1 MRDMKHLPVYQH
13 RQQIINCLN
22 ENQVMVVES
31 PTGSGKTTQLP
42 IILHEAG
49 FDNNLCVGITQPRR
63 IATLSVCD
71 FIKKQVED
79 TDSFVAYK
87 MRFNDTTTTS
97 TRIKVMTDGILLM
110 ELKTDPLLKNYSV
123 ILVDE
128 AHERSLNID
137 FIMGMLKQVI
147 AQRPEFKVII
157 SSATINTKKFSTFF
171 DNCPVV
177 SIDSKIFPIEEIYLE
192 EDYSNI
198 DVLNNK
204 IVNIV
209 KENVK
214 AEAGDVLIFLPGEF
228 DIKACTKALI
238 QSDPNKDLVIYPLYG
253 RLSKEEQE
261 EVFTPTPKN
270 KTKVVVSTNIAE
282 TSITIDNIAIVI
294 DSGLAKINFYN
305 QKNFTSSLITL
316 PISKSS
322 AMQRR
327 GRAGRTRSGKCYRLY
342 SKKSYDSRDMYTL
355 EEILRT
361 DLSEVVLRMSDL
373 GLYDYENFPFITK
386 PNKAAIKSAE
396 NTLKAIDAIDKYRRL
411 TTIGEFMVK
420 FPLLPRH
427 ARVVVEA
434 IYNYPSVINEVLVAI
449 AFLSSKTP
457 FIMPPDKIDEARAAH
472 KAFNNDRYGDF
483 ASYLAIYKTYS
494 SIESKTDRME
504 FCRKNFLD
512 YPSMQEIIHI
522 VEQLGEIITDNEI
535 PLTGSGSMH
544 DYICCIASGLKQFI
558 CIKEYGYMYNSLFAN
573 QVFIHPGSADFKNL
587 PKYMVAG
594 ELVQTSRLFARS
606 VSPIK
611 EEWLEE
617 IQKGLKKE
625 LDDKLLSLD
634 SGNGSKRNQRVKSER
649 ERGRR
654 GKEIASKGGSITIYR
669 RNYKLFKHRS
679 GKKEINIAR
688 IPYEELSYLSKKHY
702 STKKPF
708 QNVKAECVYQGRIVQ
723 KNSSFYSILGLADK
737 FNNPKTAITYTP
749 KPNYSAEDVGEIV
762 THLDK
767 LLKLTPQGK
776 TQYYFIKLHASRNNT
791 YFFEPIKDYSK
802 ALNDSLYALSQLLE
816 DLKHM
821 GERTHYKTVQ
831 KHYYNLFR
839 LLDE

>member
-1 MRDMKHLPVYQH
+1 MKDMSHLPVYQH
-13 RQQIINCLN
+13 RQEIIDCLE
-22 ENQVMVVES
+22 ENQVLVVES

-97 TRIKVMTDGILLM
+97 TKIKIMTDGILLM

-137 FIMGMLKQVI
+137 FILGMLKQVM

-157 SSATINTKKFSTFF
+157 SSATINTKKFSAFF
-171 DNCPVV
+171 DDCPVI
-177 SIDSKIFPIEEIYLE
+177 SIKSKIFPIEEIYINE
-192 EDYSNI
+192 NFSNDDI
-198 DVLNNK
+198 LHNR
-204 IVNIV
+204 IVSIV
-209 KENVK
+209 KDNAKEKN
-214 AEAGDVLIFLPGEF
+214 GDILIFLPGEF
-228 DIKACTKALI
+228 DIKNCIKALVK
-238 QSDPNKDLVIYPLYG
+238 SDPENQLVIYPLYG

-261 EVFTPTPKN
+261 EVFTKTPEG

-305 QKNFTSSLITL
+305 QKNFTSSLVTL

-342 SKKSYDSRDMYTL
+342 SKKSYTSRDMYTL

-373 GLYDYENFPFITK
+373 GLYDYEHFPFITR
-386 PNKAAIKSAE
+386 PNKDAIKSAE
-396 NTLKAIDAIDKYRRL
+396 HTLKIIDAIDENRRL
-411 TTIGEFMVK
+411 TKIGEFMVK

-434 IYNYPSVINEVLVAI
+434 IYNYPSVINEVIIAI

-457 FIMPPDKIDEARAAH
+457 FILPPDKVEEARSAH

-483 ASYLAIYKTYS
+483 ASYLTLFKTYV
-494 SIESKTDRME
+494 SIEVKNDRME
-504 FCRKNFLD
+504 FCKKNYLD
-512 YPSMQEIIHI
+512 YQSMQEIVHI
-522 VEQLGEIITDNEI
+522 VEQLGEIISENDI
-535 PLTGSGSMH
+535 PLTGNGSMH

-558 CIKEYGYMYNSLFAN
+558 CIKEYGYMYNTLFAN
-573 QVFIHPGSADFKNL
+573 QVFIHPGSADFRNL
-587 PKYMVAG
+587 PKYIVAG

-611 EEWLEE
+611 EEWLDD
-617 IQKGLKKE
+617 IQKGLKYDLEEK
-625 LDDKLLSLD
+625 LSSIDSNKNSKKNKRRDRDK
-634 SGNGSKRNQRVKSER
+634 VR
-649 ERGRR
+649 ETN
-654 GKEIASKGGSITIYR
+654 IKGGSITIYS
-669 RNYKLFKHRS
+669 RNYKIFKLKS
-679 GKKEINIAR
+679 GKRELNIAR
-688 IPYEELSYLSKKHY
+688 IPYEDIEYLSRKHY
-702 STKKPF
+702 HTKKPI
-708 QNVKAECVYQGRIVQ
+708 QNIKAEVVYQGRIIQ
-723 KNSSFYSILGLADK
+723 KNGSFYSLLGLVDK
-737 FNNPKTAITYTP
+737 YNNPKTSITFLP
-749 KPNYSAEDVGEIV
+749 KSNYSAEDCQELINNF
-762 THLDK
+762 DK
-767 LLKLTPQGK
+767 ILKLTPQGK
-776 TQYYFIKLHASRNNT
+776 NDYYFIKLHASKNST
-791 YFFEPIKDYSK
+791 YFYEPCKDYSK
-802 ALNDSLYALSQLLE
+802 ALNDSLFALLELME
-816 DLKHM
+816 DLKQLE
-821 GERTHYKTVQ
+821 ERDQYSKVQ
-831 KHYYNLFR
+831 KYYYKLLR